1 MDKLIDQVVKSF
13 EPSSKKALQR
23 YDEFLIH
30 IYQIYGLR
38 MSFCR
43 SEKIKNKYIKERD
56 GILEYAVKNKQ
67 AILKQLSK

>member
-38 MSFCR
+38 MTFCR

-67 AILKQLSK
+67 AILKQLNK

>member
-1 MDKLIDQVVKSF
+1 MDKLIDQLVKSF

-43 SEKIKNKYIKERD
+43 YEKIKNKYIKERD
-56 GILEYAVKNKQ
+56 GILEYTVKNKQ
-67 AILKQLSK
+67 AILKQLNK